1 MNGLGSDDNYKAA
14 TDYLTDLWTRMGAA
28 GYAYNP
34 DDEDFL
40 RNFGIIYGL
49 TKPTIETPATAE
61 TQSITKTNSNSEPIV
76 TVEQTNN
83 DSSESAQNNIAE
95 PLENDTQQIVIPTS
109 NSSKPIIQS
118 LLIPSGEKKTIR
130 VRKLPYITS
139 GVRGYEGKD
148 GELIAEHIGN
158 FSTGTMSYKIFRDD
172 NGNYIFVS
180 GIGNYP
186 YDRIGREPISEEL
199 VQQILS
205 GNIPKDLEKNLHYS
219 ENQVPD

>member
-1 MNGLGSDDNYKAA
+1 
-14 TDYLTDLWTRMGAA
+14 MGAA

-49 TKPTIETPATAE
+49 SKPTIETPVITE

-83 DSSESAQNNIAE
+83 DSSGSAQNNIAE
-95 PLENDTQQIVIPTS
+95 PLENDTQQIVIPT
-109 NSSKPIIQS
+109 NDSSKPIIQS
-118 LLIPSGEKKTIR
+118 LPVPNGEKKTISI
-130 VRKLPYITS
+130 RKLPYVAS

-148 GELIAEHIGN
+148 GELTAEHIGN

-172 NGNYIFVS
+172 NGNYTFVS

-205 GNIPKDLEKNLHYS
+205 GNIPNDLETNLHY
-219 ENQVPD
+219 